1 MSTTTEIHDYCVSLI
16 LMRFQLERNEI
27 KIVRVVTGVH
37 VEVDDPLD
45 PVSVPVHLVAG
56 AAHVQAHVLAA
67 EVAEAEHRPRGVLAQ
82 QKLLL
87 RVPEQIE
94 WLSTT
99 MAHYVSR
106 GGDTIMAGM
115 AIAIPGVFRYIR
127 NR

>member
-1 MSTTTEIHDYCVSLI
+1 ME
-16 LMRFQLERNEI
+16 
-27 KIVRVVTGVH
+27 IVRAVTGVH

-87 RVPEQIE
+87 RVPKQG
-94 WLSTT
+94 
-99 MAHYVSR
+99 R
-106 GGDTIMAGM
+106 GSGYYNGAFCQSSLVLQTNNW
-115 AIAIPGVFRYIR
+115 PY
-127 NR
+127 

>member
-1 MSTTTEIHDYCVSLI
+1 M
-16 LMRFQLERNEI
+16 

-87 RVPEQIE
+87 RVPEQIM
-94 WLSTT
+94 WLLVTT
-99 MAHYVSR
+99 MAHYVSHHWCCKR
-106 GGDTIMAGM
+106 TIGPTRVLLRDCKIFADSLF
-115 AIAIPGVFRYIR
+115 AALSVILALAV
-127 NR
+127 